1 MDNHPLEADL
11 VERPLAVTV
20 EGRTV
25 TGVARANWGAVE
37 VTITSPIAGLSS
49 SWDGRCWCFAMAC
62 HHRPEYR
69 YALGGEFTARGVQ
82 AAERML
88 AGMYLDWLAVCRHG
102 AEVDAA
108 CRRTRQEI
116 AVLERA
122 FAGGSRPRS

>member
-49 SWDGRCWCFAMAC
+49 SWDGRGWCFAMAC